1 MTGKP
6 PIDRQREHQAN
17 ERTFLAWIRT
27 ALAMI
32 GIGLAIARFGLFLRQ
47 SQYLNN
53 PESVSMSALGTSEI
67 LGLGFILTGLV
78 LIPLAL
84 WNYGRISEQIETGQ
98 YTPNP
103 LMVWLT
109 AGLVMGLGVLSIPFL
124 LLNRSPNAQQ
134 SPASYWREGIRESL
148 VEKPLEV
155 LGELERGGERGKPS

>member
-6 PIDRQREHQAN
+6 PLDRQREHQAN

-53 PESVSMSALGTSEI
+53 PEAVSMSALGTSEI
-67 LGLGFILTGLV
+67 LGLGFILTGLI
-78 LIPLAL
+78 LIPLAIL
-84 WNYGRISEQIETGQ
+84 NYGRISEQIETGN

-109 AGLVMGLGVLSIPFL
+109 AGLVMGLGVLSIPLL
-124 LLNRSPNAQQ
+124 LLNRSPNGQQ
-134 SPASYWREGIRESL
+134 SPASYWREGIRVSL
-148 VEKPLEV
+148 LEKPLEV
-155 LGELERGGERGKPS
+155 LEELKRGRNDKPS